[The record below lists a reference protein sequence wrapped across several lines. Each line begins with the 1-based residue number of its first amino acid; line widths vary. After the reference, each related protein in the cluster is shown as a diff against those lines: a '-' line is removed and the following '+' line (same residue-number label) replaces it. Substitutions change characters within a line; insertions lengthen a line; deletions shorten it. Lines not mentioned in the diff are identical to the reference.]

1 LFLTNIKRKI
11 VSVVLKS
18 YLGVVMERIMSKL
31 VEEMIRKMSPQMRST
46 LVEYVDGLED
56 MAETTKNPWDDILV
70 IVLKAV
76 LGI

>member
-1 LFLTNIKRKI
+1 
-11 VSVVLKS
+11 
-18 YLGVVMERIMSKL
+18 MERIMSKL